1 VNLLAAR
8 FLIWMLLLHLQ
19 FASAPF
25 GVDQLPMSDTVM
37 GVWTSLVKLAGT
49 TTSIASIQSPTANI
63 TGPFSSS
70 TQQGA
75 DSNKQ

>member
-1 VNLLAAR
+1 
-8 FLIWMLLLHLQ
+8 MQ

-49 TTSIASIQSPTANI
+49 TTSVMPSPIATSV
-63 TGPFSSS
+63 TGPFSAP

-75 DSNKQ
+75 DGKRMSHLSLFYSSL